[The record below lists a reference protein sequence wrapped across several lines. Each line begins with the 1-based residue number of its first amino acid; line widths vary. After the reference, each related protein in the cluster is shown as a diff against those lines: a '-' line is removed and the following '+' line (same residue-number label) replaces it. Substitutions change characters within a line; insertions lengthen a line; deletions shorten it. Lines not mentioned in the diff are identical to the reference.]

1 MIQNFDNIGILIEDL
16 NSFAFNLLKKDAQ
29 AGLSVIEKKVD
40 TRSGDLL
47 NMFAED
53 LPKEVFFQDLTNSKN
68 AVYREVLNL
77 AKKYLNQYPHL
88 LHRAMYN
95 GILENASVENLYLE
109 RTWINYQRPGEFIP
123 IHRHS
128 GILSFVIWTSIPYSF
143 DKFFDNSTKKF
154 STSKT
159 AVGKFEFIYTN
170 SIGELINTQLPV
182 DKSWEGKIMMFPAEL
197 FHQVYPFY
205 EKDYRI
211 TVSGNIRI
219 KA

>member
-1 MIQNFDNIGILIEDL
+1 MIQQFDNIGIIVEDL
-16 NSFAFNLLKKDAQ
+16 NPFAFNLLKKDAE
-29 AGLSVIEKKVD
+29 AGIKIIESTVSN
-40 TRSGDLL
+40 RSGDLL
-47 NMFAED
+47 SMFAED
-53 LPKEVFFQDLTNSKN
+53 LPKEVFFQDLTKSKN
-68 AVYREVLNL
+68 VIYREILNL
-77 AKKYLNQYPHL
+77 AKKYLYTYPHL
-88 LHRAMYN
+88 LDRAMYS
-95 GILENASVENLYLE
+95 GIIENATVDNLYLE

-128 GILSFVIWTSIPYSF
+128 GILSFVIWTKIPYSF
-143 DKFFDNSTKKF
+143 DKHFDNSSQKF

-170 SIGELINTQLPV
+170 SIGEFINTQLPV

-197 FHQVYPFY
+197 LHQVYPFY

-219 KA
+219 KV